1 MANTPEKSKEKGGQ
15 EVAAELAGRI
25 DTLQGTVDLLKRNLD
40 FVEGTNRFILVI
52 VGLAFV
58 ALVISVIFGNIQAL
72 IANTN
77 SQNQFNNSLQQILNA
92 IKK

>member
-1 MANTPEKSKEKGGQ
+1 MANIPEKSKEKGGQ

-25 DTLQGTVDLLKRNLD
+25 DTLQATVDLLKRNLD
-40 FVEGTNRFILVI
+40 FVEGTNKFILII

-58 ALVISVIFGNIQAL
+58 GLVISVIFANIQAT

-77 SQNQFNNSLQQILNA
+77 SQNQFNNSVQQILNA